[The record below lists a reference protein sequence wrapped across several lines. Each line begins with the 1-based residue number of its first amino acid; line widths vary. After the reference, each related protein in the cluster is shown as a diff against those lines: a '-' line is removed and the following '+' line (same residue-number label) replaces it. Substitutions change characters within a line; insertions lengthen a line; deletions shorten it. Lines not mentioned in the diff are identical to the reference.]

1 MEMID
6 KVNHLDA
13 YWGDSLLS
21 IANHVFDHFLM
32 TVIHI
37 PEHQNVSAKL
47 VQLLLLNEEKIR
59 FISNLT
65 RRVSVLTHTHASGP
79 SLDHPKHSTR
89 RGLFLIYYHLCWFIK
104 TDPELLKE
112 LLRVDLS

>member
-21 IANHVFDHFLM
+21 NANHVFDHFLM

-65 RRVSVLTHTHASGP
+65 RRVSVLTHTRFGAKFGSPKTLNKKGVIPDLLSFMLVHQNWPRAS
-79 SLDHPKHSTR
+79 
-89 RGLFLIYYHLCWFIK
+89 
-104 TDPELLKE
+104 
-112 LLRVDLS
+112 